1 MFYFWLFLYNIFYPF
16 LFLTAMI
23 FSLFSLKV
31 RESILGKF
39 KSLSVIRTNSN
50 LFNRGNDIYW
60 FHVSSLGEYF
70 QITSVLK
77 SLREINSRIKIV
89 VSFTSSSG
97 YNNARDDLFDLKFY
111 LPFDFIWIIGK
122 TLNIIKPKKIVFSS
136 YDIWFNFLFLAK
148 FRNIETTLTSLVID
162 DNSNKLNQIIKSFY
176 KTIYKNLDFIHV
188 VTERDKKNLEIILGL
203 NGHNT
208 KVLVSGNPRVDYV
221 YDEFQNTSEDVQKLK
236 ILKRENIIIIA
247 STHDKDDEIVIPGLI
262 KTHNKFPNW
271 KIIYVPHDPIKK
283 KNNKI
288 KLMFNRSNKDVKII
302 SDGNLSFP
310 ENKTYL
316 ISSVGLLAKLYWIA
330 KIAYVGGGFSTG
342 IHNIMEP
349 SIASLPIIIGPKYN
363 NSPEAEE
370 LLKNGGAV
378 SINDSIEF
386 SFFLEELIE
395 DKEKLYQKSK
405 TSKRTIEA
413 NLGATNRIIKDLTN
427 E

>member
-1 MFYFWLFLYNIFYPF
+1 M
-16 LFLTAMI
+16 
-23 FSLFSLKV
+23 
-31 RESILGKF
+31 
-39 KSLSVIRTNSN
+39 
-50 LFNRGNDIYW
+50 
-60 FHVSSLGEYF
+60 
-70 QITSVLK
+70 
-77 SLREINSRIKIV
+77 
-89 VSFTSSSG
+89 
-97 YNNARDDLFDLKFY
+97 
-111 LPFDFIWIIGK
+111 
-122 TLNIIKPKKIVFSS
+122 
-136 YDIWFNFLFLAK
+136 
-148 FRNIETTLTSLVID
+148 
-162 DNSNKLNQIIKSFY
+162 
-176 KTIYKNLDFIHV
+176 
-188 VTERDKKNLEIILGL
+188 
-203 NGHNT
+203 
-208 KVLVSGNPRVDYV
+208 VSGNPRVDYV
-221 YDEFQNTSEDVQKLK
+221 YDEFQNTSEDVQKLE